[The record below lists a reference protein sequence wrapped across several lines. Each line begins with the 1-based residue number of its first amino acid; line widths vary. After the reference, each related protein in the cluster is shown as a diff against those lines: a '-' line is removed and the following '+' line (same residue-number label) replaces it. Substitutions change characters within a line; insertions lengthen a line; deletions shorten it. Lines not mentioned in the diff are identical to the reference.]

1 MYAKVLQHV
10 QTHSGMSDLT
20 TLIVWNR
27 GDCVNH
33 CYVCVIMILTLL
45 ISTVLAAAQV
55 TEIAGEEDSG
65 HRCEVEEEHT
75 ERQSSMHPLLPVDW
89 RSNKG

>member
-1 MYAKVLQHV
+1 
-10 QTHSGMSDLT
+10 
-20 TLIVWNR
+20 
-27 GDCVNH
+27 
-33 CYVCVIMILTLL
+33 MILTLL

-75 ERQSSMHPLLPVDW
+75 ERQTSMHPHCCIFWIRGQMNSIVV
-89 RSNKG
+89 STMCSA

>member
-1 MYAKVLQHV
+1 
-10 QTHSGMSDLT
+10 
-20 TLIVWNR
+20 
-27 GDCVNH
+27 
-33 CYVCVIMILTLL
+33 MILTLL

-75 ERQSSMHPLLPVDW
+75 ERQSSMHPHLRIFWIRGQMNRFQAL
-89 RSNKG
+89 

>member
-1 MYAKVLQHV
+1 
-10 QTHSGMSDLT
+10 
-20 TLIVWNR
+20 
-27 GDCVNH
+27 
-33 CYVCVIMILTLL
+33 MILTLL

-75 ERQSSMHPLLPVDW
+75 ECQSSMHPHSGDFWIRCELNPYL
-89 RSNKG
+89 NNL